1 MEYSNYFSRAPNDY
15 STNIHK
21 MYLHETKIRI
31 RYGETDQMGYVYYGN
46 YAQFFEIGRVE
57 MLRSL
62 GISYKSME
70 DEGIMLPVL
79 NFSVKYVKPA
89 RYDDLITVK
98 TILRSLPTARIHF
111 DYEIFNA
118 SGDLLTTAETTLVFV
133 RKENMRPTSAPK
145 MLLENLHA
153 YFKDESVG

>member
-1 MEYSNYFSRAPNDY
+1 
-15 STNIHK
+15 

-79 NFSVKYVKPA
+79 DFSVKYIKA
-89 RYDDLITVK
+89 AKYDDLITIK
-98 TILRSLPTARIHF
+98 TMLNSLPSARIKF
-111 DYEIFNA
+111 TYEIRNEA
-118 SGDLLTTAETTLVFV
+118 DDLLTTAETTLVFV
-133 RKENMRPTSAPK
+133 KKENMRPTIAPK
-145 MLLENLHA
+145 TLLENLQV
-153 YFKDESVG
+153 YF